1 MRPKQPLPPES
12 LGDEVQ
18 KIGDILV
25 DGSDLAVALIA
36 SSFLDECLRSLL
48 MACFRSGGTSE
59 TLLRSG
65 RGVLGTYSAR
75 TDLAYSLG
83 LIDKHALKALRTI
96 GEIRNAFAHSYG
108 EATFEHPDIA
118 PLCSRLD
125 YVYELFV
132 NQRRGGGDPER
143 VRAELDRF
151 FTKQRNRFTY
161 TCVTV
166 GQTLIFAAR
175 DAQSRRTHEGF

>member
-1 MRPKQPLPPES
+1 MRPKHPLPTES
-12 LGDEVQ
+12 LGEEVQ

-25 DGSDLAVALIA
+25 EGSDLAAALIA

-48 MACFRSGGTSE
+48 MASFRAGDTSE
-59 TLLRSG
+59 ALLRP
-65 RGVLGTYSAR
+65 RGALGTYAAR

-83 LIDKHALKALRTI
+83 LIDKQALKALRTI
-96 GEIRNAFAHSYG
+96 GEIRNAFAHSYAEG
-108 EATFEHPDIA
+108 TFEHPDIA

-125 YVYELFV
+125 YTYELFV
-132 NQRRGGGDPER
+132 NQRRGGGDPDH
-143 VRAELDRF
+143 VRRELDRF

-161 TCVTV
+161 TCVTL

-175 DAQSRRTHEGF
+175 DVRARGAGEGV